1 MESLLEMCRSLDDPI
16 RPFGDIDV
24 LLYYGAIAPY
34 LAGYLRGRELASRIW
49 LPGTG
54 RKLLKRGSKDAPL
67 FIEDMAEAITPG
79 LMETRHK
86 ARELKVAKQLI
97 TEKQAVIWEY
107 FVPRKLADFF
117 YATNGEGEGR
127 EISRLFFDIDRG
139 EGTTASDA
147 LQVARLLL
155 EELQGDEAVS
165 EHVKGEPYVSWTGF
179 SFHVLAEL
187 KRPQPAT
194 FFDECL
200 RVSAVK
206 ALNTPA
212 SAWVEN
218 IRKRSKVPV
227 VGGHVKVEGA
237 ISIDPSQTPS
247 GKLCRVPL
255 GSLHM
260 RDARTVNGVS
270 LPLSLDMLE
279 ESVVEGLESY
289 TPGKI
294 LSQLPELAKR
304 LPQPNH

>member
-1 MESLLEMCRSLDDPI
+1 MESLLDMCRGLDDPI
-16 RPFGDIDV
+16 RPFGDVDV

-34 LAGYLRGRELASRIW
+34 LLGYLRGRELASRIW

-67 FIEDMAEAITPG
+67 FIEDMAEAVTPG
-79 LMETRHK
+79 LVEARHK
-86 ARELKVAKQLI
+86 IKELKEARTLI
-97 TEKQAVIWEY
+97 TGKQAAVWEY

-127 EISRLFFDIDRG
+127 EISRVFFDVDRG
-139 EGTTASDA
+139 DGTTAADA
-147 LQVARLLL
+147 LQVARLLI
-155 EELQGDEAVS
+155 EEIRSDESIS
-165 EHVKGEPYVSWTGF
+165 EHVKGEPYISWTGF
-179 SFHVLAEL
+179 SFHVLLEL
-187 KRPQPAT
+187 KRPQPAR

-206 ALNTPA
+206 ALDTPA
-212 SAWVEN
+212 SAWVEGVK
-218 IRKRSKVPV
+218 KRAKVPV
-227 VGGHVKVEGA
+227 VGGHVKAKGA

-270 LPLSLDMLE
+270 LPLAPDMLE
-279 ESVVEGLESY
+279 ESAAEDLESY
-289 TPGKI
+289 TPGKV
-294 LSQLPELAKR
+294 LDHLPELAKR